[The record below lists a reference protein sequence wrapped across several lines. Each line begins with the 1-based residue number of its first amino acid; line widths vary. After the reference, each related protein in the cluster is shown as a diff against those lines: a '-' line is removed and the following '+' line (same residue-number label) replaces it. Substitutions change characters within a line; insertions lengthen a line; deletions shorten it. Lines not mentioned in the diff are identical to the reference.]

1 MIEKFSQ
8 CDPVMKFQSVDD
20 VTTNIQGSTQYIRG
34 NTGFISSYYIFTPG
48 SSDKNKGEGVW
59 TPT

>member
-20 VTTNIQGSTQYIRG
+20 ATTNIQGGTQKTG
-34 NTGFISSYYIFTPG
+34 SNTSLVA
-48 SSDKNKGEGVW
+48 SSD
-59 TPT
+59 P